1 MWERQKMDANFQK
14 IVENELAMLDY
25 DADLH
30 EQIVPVLWDGDL
42 SATLRF
48 CEAGLEQV
56 LFPSSFGHVLSAA
69 AAILKSK
76 APDEKQKAQITKLC
90 CPGLSIAMD
99 KCLNSN
105 LVAAWSED
113 VHVCIFQALVGL
125 RELGAAILSQ
135 LPNPNGPPLDT
146 VCLLEIMK
154 ALAVFV
160 DDENK
165 YHEMYSER
173 GAAAFKSWNVPCQ
186 TEEAALKKS
195 FERIHMKLLKSM
207 LLTPSFWHKGVD
219 HFTKHLEQGAP
230 APAVRGA
237 KRSLFQLLDQ
247 DKEIIS
253 GIIQTM
259 GAVVSM
265 EHVQEVGKLFRML
278 IKERKLLQEHI
289 AALWDAETASAAFE
303 MLRVDVLGCLLDTP
317 MCLIPNP
324 QILAFGEWLSK
335 LQGIPVGELKI
346 LSLIKKLA
354 VIDEKGVMG
363 HRVFELYWKHSA
375 SLPMMT
381 IMEGFTDL
389 VQHSKCVDDTS
400 HKDGEHEFDIM
411 KNGKGRLMEDLKKAD
426 TGGPV
431 NGYTLNMCD
440 SDKDK
445 LREQEKFVFIEK
457 CNKRLHKFLE
467 YRLPVMR
474 SDIGWE
480 SMHRA
485 ELIQALQT
493 GVQGDHSVARLKMME
508 KLEWKTLKTLN
519 CESISHLQIDK
530 KLIELSMQQKI
541 LFSELNDKHH
551 REKMQ
556 FFEDCQTDRE
566 NIVKEVLYKKAR
578 VLACVEEGKKP
589 IDESLSKYL
598 CTAISLLKEEK
609 EKQRLLLQKLEEAKE
624 NMPSSQCSVCM
635 LGWTTRI
642 RACLHPC
649 GHATV
654 CFPCAEYWWRSKGRC
669 PICNS
674 HLSAK
679 PVMLPHQLFI

>member
-1 MWERQKMDANFQK
+1 MWERQKMDVNFQK

-230 APAVRGA
+230 APAVR
-237 KRSLFQLLDQ
+237 
-247 DKEIIS
+247 
-253 GIIQTM
+253 
-259 GAVVSM
+259 
-265 EHVQEVGKLFRML
+265 
-278 IKERKLLQEHI
+278 
-289 AALWDAETASAAFE
+289 
-303 MLRVDVLGCLLDTP
+303 
-317 MCLIPNP
+317 
-324 QILAFGEWLSK
+324 
-335 LQGIPVGELKI
+335 
-346 LSLIKKLA
+346 
-354 VIDEKGVMG
+354 
-363 HRVFELYWKHSA
+363 Y
-375 SLPMMT
+375 
-381 IMEGFTDL
+381 
-389 VQHSKCVDDTS
+389 
-400 HKDGEHEFDIM
+400 
-411 KNGKGRLMEDLKKAD
+411 
-426 TGGPV
+426 GPIV
-431 NGYTLNMCD
+431 PGSSD
-440 SDKDK
+440 S
-445 LREQEKFVFIEK
+445 
-457 CNKRLHKFLE
+457 
-467 YRLPVMR
+467 P
-474 SDIGWE
+474 
-480 SMHRA
+480 
-485 ELIQALQT
+485 ALQ
-493 GVQGDHSVARLKMME
+493 
-508 KLEWKTLKTLN
+508 
-519 CESISHLQIDK
+519 HLCK
-530 KLIELSMQQKI
+530 
-541 LFSELNDKHH
+541 
-551 REKMQ
+551 
-556 FFEDCQTDRE
+556 
-566 NIVKEVLYKKAR
+566 
-578 VLACVEEGKKP
+578 
-589 IDESLSKYL
+589 
-598 CTAISLLKEEK
+598 
-609 EKQRLLLQKLEEAKE
+609 
-624 NMPSSQCSVCM
+624 
-635 LGWTTRI
+635 
-642 RACLHPC
+642 
-649 GHATV
+649 
-654 CFPCAEYWWRSKGRC
+654 
-669 PICNS
+669 
-674 HLSAK
+674 
-679 PVMLPHQLFI
+679 